1 MQAVQSRPQ
10 VILTSYWSTRNNT
23 NLCLVTPRE
32 AERNRI
38 IMVEK
43 QDKISNLGKEM
54 EDLERH
60 NDQQEIKLRQS
71 LTTVNDLTR

>member
-1 MQAVQSRPQ
+1 MIV
-10 VILTSYWSTRNNT
+10 L
-23 NLCLVTPRE
+23 
-32 AERNRI
+32 
-38 IMVEK
+38 EK
-43 QDKISNLGKEM
+43 QDKISNLGKEL